1 MSETST
7 TPTDD
12 QANGAANADSTT
24 STDTN
29 VGPDNQPANNG
40 DNLNE
45 TSKST
50 DTTSADGDKTSTGD
64 KSAEATASDDDKSGE
79 GDAPASKLDDDLD
92 DWAAKRNMP
101 AATTDEQKQAYQDL
115 RNSQREFSRAKAA
128 EKDAANPDDLAKATK
143 DIKSEITDNV
153 DDEDEDEDD
162 PLEARVKQLEAEK
175 AEERTTRLQSEFY
188 QTNKVNDVE
197 HKAILEI
204 IKEKVA
210 RPATKEGKVQAFSL
224 WTNPNALPD
233 LLELAKA
240 RVANSASTDTLTE
253 AARQEE
259 RERIAKES
267 QANSTGRGAKVTTTG
282 DKSPEQ
288 ARLERFSNW

>member
-7 TPTDD
+7 TSTDD
-12 QANGAANADSTT
+12 QATGAAAADSTT

-29 VGPDNQPANNG
+29 VGPDNQPANSG

-50 DTTSADGDKTSTGD
+50 DDTSADGDKTSTGD
-64 KSAEATASDDDKSGE
+64 KSDEGKTSDDDTSNAD
-79 GDAPASKLDDDLD
+79 DAPASKLDDDLD

-101 AATTDEQKQAYQDL
+101 PATTDEQKQAYQDL
-115 RNSQREFSRAKAA
+115 RNSQREYSRAKAA
-128 EKDAANPDDLAKATK
+128 EKEAANPEELAKAAK
-143 DIKSEITDNV
+143 DIKSEITDDT
-153 DDEDEDEDD
+153 DDDDDDDSD
-162 PLEARVKQLEAEK
+162 PLEARVKELEAERN
-175 AEERTTRLQSEFY
+175 EERTTRLQSEFY
-188 QTNKVNDVE
+188 QTNKVSDVE

-210 RPATKEGKVQAFSL
+210 RPATKEGKFQAFAL

-240 RVANSASTDTLTE
+240 RVANSTSTDTLTE

-267 QANSTGRGAKVTTTG
+267 QANSTGRGAKTVSTG